1 MALLP
6 HYPSMM
12 LLRLAPPAPH
22 MPILPPPPL
31 HLNRICVYACF
42 TSARGMPL
50 SAQVL
55 VRDIQELRAFR
66 ATSRVQHMPAR
77 CATMSCIE
85 RMLRAVAARSDMV
98 RLLRSGRS
106 NNRLFH
112 DASVKDGEH
121 SRLRFEVVVTY
132 FGTFGRPRA
141 AISCGRPPF
150 RRTLFSMSR
159 CPKQKPNWSLPSAPM
174 TGPRMA

>member
-22 MPILPPPPL
+22 MPISPPPPL

-66 ATSRVQHMPAR
+66 ATSLVQHMPAR

-85 RMLRAVAARSDMV
+85 RMPRAVAARSDIGGCFTQALQQSTFPRCFSQGRRVLSLEV
-98 RLLRSGRS
+98 RSSSHVLRDLWETPCCNSLWKATVQP
-106 NNRLFH
+106 N
-112 DASVKDGEH
+112 
-121 SRLRFEVVVTY
+121 VV
-132 FGTFGRPRA
+132 
-141 AISCGRPPF
+141 
-150 RRTLFSMSR
+150 SMSR
-159 CPKQKPNWSLPSAPM
+159 VRNKSRTGVCLPLP
-174 TGPRMA
+174 